1 MYIEICAIVDKSNVV
16 SVTTVYMLINCIV
29 ANVDLSAWIPTV
41 EWRLGLIK
49 DLAVLLVPMHLFLLC
64 QLIEVALSV
73 LGCILIE
80 VCVVSVFKLY
90 ILSDS

>member
-41 EWRLGLIK
+41 EWGLGLIK
-49 DLAVLLVPMHLFLLC
+49 DLAVLLVPMHLFVLC

-80 VCVVSVFKLY
+80 VFVMSVFKLY